1 MRFLSLSLVLL
12 LLAGCAP
19 QPGIGEKE
27 RREWGLQPIIGEF
40 APDRGEG
47 GKYKLRER
55 VFFGFTLSQPGYVT
69 LVTMDSDG
77 TTVVLER
84 NVQLPAG
91 RHTFPLATDRNAQG
105 QATYLVVPPLGPS
118 RFRLLY
124 TNTPATNRELFRG
137 KLSNDEFNRHT
148 QAYLSGAT
156 VRDVAETWMEAVP
169 Q

>member
-1 MRFLSLSLVLL
+1 MRFWSVTVLL
-12 LLAGCAP
+12 LLLAACAP
-19 QPGIGEKE
+19 QPGVSDSQ
-27 RREWGLQPIIGEF
+27 RREWGLQPVISAF

-55 VFFGFTLSQPGYVT
+55 VFFSFTLSQPGYVT
-69 LVTMDSDG
+69 LVTMDSDT

-124 TNTPATNRELFRG
+124 SNVPATNRELFRG
-137 KLSNDEFNRHT
+137 KLSNEEFNRHT
-148 QAYLSGAT
+148 QAYLSGAQ
-156 VRDVAETWMEAVP
+156 VRDVAETSMEAV

>member
-1 MRFLSLSLVLL
+1 MKFWSPLLVLL
-12 LLAGCAP
+12 LLAGCTP
-19 QPGIGEKE
+19 QPGISDSQ
-27 RREWGLQPIIGEF
+27 RREWGLQPIIADF

-55 VFFGFTLSQPGYVT
+55 VFFSFTLSQPGYVT
-69 LVTMDSDG
+69 LVTMDSDS

-124 TNTPATNRELFRG
+124 TNVPATNRELFRG
-137 KLSNDEFNRHT
+137 KLSNEEFNRHT
-148 QAYLSGAT
+148 QAYLSGAQ
-156 VRDVAETWMEAVP
+156 VRDVAETWMEAVE
-169 Q
+169 